1 MNQNDDDDDEEEMDP
16 EQGRAFGDVV
26 DRRFEELVVVQRSGA
41 GVDVDREN
49 QEDREK
55 SDGGEY
61 GEASAFDQEELSGV
75 GAAVAG
81 DLATRGVPDGEEL
94 GEEGG
99 GTGDPMVVAAELD
112 GEEDDDAADGADG
125 GDVEKVLDVTVPGID
140 AATTFAVAVAVG
152 GGNWAQAQAHW
163 IHG

>member
-49 QEDREK
+49 QEDREE

-75 GAAVAG
+75 GAAVAS

-94 GEEGG
+94 GKEGG

-140 AATTFAVAVAVG
+140 AATTVAVAVG

>member
-1 MNQNDDDDDEEEMDP
+1 MNQNHDDYDEEEMDP
-16 EQGRAFGDVV
+16 EQRRAFGDVV
-26 DRRFEELVVVQRSGA
+26 DRRFEELVVVQRSCA
-41 GVDVDREN
+41 GVEVHREN

-81 DLATRGVPDGEEL
+81 DLATRSVPDGEEL

-99 GTGDPMVVAAELD
+99 GAWDPTVVAAELD

-125 GDVEKVLDVTVPGID
+125 GDVEKVLNVTVPGID
-140 AATTFAVAVAVG
+140 AATTVSVAVG
-152 GGNWAQAQAHW
+152 GGNWALAQAHW